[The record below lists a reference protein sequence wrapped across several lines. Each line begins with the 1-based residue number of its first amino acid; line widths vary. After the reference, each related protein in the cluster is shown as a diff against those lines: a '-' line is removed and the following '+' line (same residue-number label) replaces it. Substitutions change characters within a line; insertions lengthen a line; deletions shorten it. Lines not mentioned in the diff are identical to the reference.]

1 MIQAMTWPL
10 PDRLV
15 AGAIARRG
23 RLEVFDR
30 LEPARTALLVIDMQ
44 RAWTQPEGPMHT
56 PTTAAIIPA
65 INTLAAA
72 LRARGGLVAW
82 IQHSN
87 APPGDPLYWAT
98 YYDNFIRPEKRARSL
113 ATLAPGTPLHALDP
127 RLDTREEDARVPK
140 YRFSAFTRNPA
151 DPEAMLRARGIDT
164 VIVSGVATNIC
175 CESTARDA
183 MMRDFRVFMPQ
194 DAVTASDPEAHFAG
208 LASLLQVFADVRPAA
223 ALAELITVG

>member
-1 MIQAMTWPL
+1 MTWPL

-30 LEPARTALLVIDMQ
+30 VEPARMALLVVDMQ
-44 RAWTQPEGPMHT
+44 RAWTDPAGPMHT
-56 PTTAAIIPA
+56 PGTAAIIPA
-65 INTLAAA
+65 INALAAA

-82 IQHSN
+82 IRHSN

-98 YYDNFIRPEKRARSL
+98 YYDNFLRPERRARSL
-113 ATLAPGTPLHALDP
+113 ATLAPGAPLHALDP
-127 RLDTREEDARVPK
+127 RLDIHAQDAQLLK

-151 DPEAMLRARGIDT
+151 DPETMLRARGIDT
-164 VIVSGVATNIC
+164 VIVAGVATNIC

-183 MMRDFRVFMPQ
+183 MMRDFRVFMPH
-194 DAVTASDPEAHFAG
+194 DAVTAPDREAHEAG
-208 LASLLQVFADVRPAA
+208 LASVLQVFADIRPAA
-223 ALAELITVG
+223 ALAALIAAS